1 MEHQIKQK
9 MESLQEDLS
18 KIGYNLYPHQL
29 EGIQWML
36 ERELNPE
43 YLHGGLLC
51 DDPGLGK
58 TIQTLS
64 VIKANNQGG
73 RQLII
78 CPVSLIEQWRDV
90 ASKVFPGVRIRP
102 CSGQSQYSNGKEIEH
117 INAFITIASYQAVFG
132 VDLSKKDSY
141 DSDEYIKTAL
151 HEVKWERVI
160 LDECHIIRNKNTKV
174 FKGCHDIKATYRWGL
189 SGTPLQNK
197 VADLQ
202 NLFRFLH
209 HSELSILGNLEGLKE
224 KYIMRRNRHI
234 LPDAYKGLNIH
245 IEDLDFKTVE
255 EKNFYHSLKDEV
267 RKEFLRAKAEDNNYM
282 STVFELLLRLRQ
294 GTIHP
299 SIVWN
304 GLYRKYKEAG
314 DEDVDLRAI
323 SKKIAYWN
331 KRPSTKMARLVELFG
346 EHDAS
351 TRSLV
356 FSHYT
361 EESELIFKFL
371 KQAYPQLK
379 IEIFDGSL
387 SLDKRNAMIK
397 RAQNGEIDCM
407 IIQILCG
414 GVGLNLQMFKKVYIV
429 TPNWNPSNE
438 IQAIARCHRIGQ
450 TNDVDVVKLII
461 KEEGDKPTIEEKI
474 VVVQQQKRELMAEH
488 LNDETLLFNE
498 RIRGSMNL
506 TMKDFSYLL
515 K

>member
-1 MEHQIKQK
+1 MENQTIKEK
-9 MESLQEDLS
+9 IDALREDLS
-18 KIGYNLYPHQL
+18 TIGYNLYNHQI

-36 ERELNPE
+36 ERELNPH
-43 YLHGGLLC
+43 YRNGGLLC

-64 VIKANNQGG
+64 LIKANNYGG

-102 CSGQSQYSNGKEIEH
+102 CSGQSQYKSKKEIED
-117 INAFITIASYQAVFG
+117 INAFITIASYQAVVG
-132 VDLSKKDSY
+132 LN
-141 DSDEYIKTAL
+141 ETPHTPL
-151 HEVKWERVI
+151 HTVEWERVI

-174 FKGCHDIKATYRWGL
+174 FEGCHKIKAKYRWGL

-202 NLFRFLH
+202 NLFRFLN
-209 HSELSILGNLEGLKE
+209 HSEIAVLANLEDLKAN
-224 KYIMRRNRHI
+224 YIMRRNRHL

-245 IEDLDFKTVE
+245 IEDLDFRTDE
-255 EKNFYHSLKDEV
+255 ERNFYHGLKDEV
-267 RKEFLRAKAEDNNYM
+267 KKEFLRAKSEDSNYM
-282 STVFELLLRLRQ
+282 TTVFELLLRLRQ

-304 GLYRKYKEAG
+304 GLYRKYKEEG
-314 DEDVDLRAI
+314 NDEDVDLRAI
-323 SKKIAYWN
+323 ARKIAYWN

-346 EHDAS
+346 QHESS

-371 KQAYPQLK
+371 KQAYPELK

-387 SLDKRNAMIK
+387 ALDKRNAMIK
-397 RAQNGEIDCM
+397 RAQNGEIDCL

-414 GVGLNLQMFKKVYIV
+414 GVGLNLQMFNKVYIV

-450 TNDVDVVKLII
+450 TSDVEVVKLII
-461 KEEGDKPTIEEKI
+461 KEESAVPTIDEKI

-488 LNDETLLFNE
+488 LNDKTLLFNE

-506 TMKDFSYLL
+506 TMKDFSFLL